1 MLLLGKA
8 KIVCSNV
15 SVETLLQTINNSAR
29 QCLEAGFCTRVLQG
43 SIRKQ
48 NGGTGKK
55 GVAFHWQFQTLH
67 RTARQ
72 SHVTSADAHTACRHA
87 CMCMPIHTL

>member
-8 KIVCSNV
+8 KRV

-29 QCLEAGFCTRVLQG
+29 QCLEAGFCTIVLQG

-55 GVAFHWQFQTLH
+55 GGLHFTDNFKPFTGQQGNPMLLLQTL
-67 RTARQ
+67 
-72 SHVTSADAHTACRHA
+72 
-87 CMCMPIHTL
+87 TLPVDMLVCVCLYTHSNI